1 MAQSESGVETGTE
14 EVGVEETPPEFDNL
28 ANVFADGVIGALGGF
43 TGTAIMTVVLLVATS
58 LGAFDTAAFGTLAM
72 LIGADALLPADL
84 IVPFGYLL
92 FLGAG
97 MTIWPL
103 LFASIGRYLPGRT
116 YAIRGLPYGF
126 VLWTGFVLPFYDG
139 YSGAGLAIYAVAT
152 LIGHLGY
159 GFALGSVFDFFS
171 MRSDLMV

>member
-1 MAQSESGVETGTE
+1 MSGSESGIDTGTE
-14 EVGVEETPPEFDNL
+14 EIGADEVPQFDNL

-58 LGAFDTAAFGTLAM
+58 LGAFDTDAFGTVAM
-72 LIGADALLPADL
+72 LIGADALLPAEL
-84 IVPFGYLL
+84 VVPFGYLL
-92 FLGAG
+92 FLGVG

-103 LFASIGRYLPGRT
+103 LFASVGRYLPGRT

-139 YSGAGLAIYAVAT
+139 YGGIGLAIYAATT
-152 LIGHLGY
+152 LIGHLAY

-171 MRSDLMV
+171 MRSELMV